1 MDGLMKDGFQWC
13 PFIELNPI
21 IISMILHD
29 QGRSGLQ
36 QVSSRRFS
44 KQGTIPV
51 LLSVG
56 GCKHTLWV
64 RKRVLRIGIVLM
76 LSQIRFSIGCQ
87 SRSGSGKSQQCQFT
101 LFYLFRRRHK

>member
-1 MDGLMKDGFQWC
+1 MKDGFQWC

-44 KQGTIPV
+44 KQGTRY
-51 LLSVG
+51 
-56 GCKHTLWV
+56 HT
-64 RKRVLRIGIVLM
+64 
-76 LSQIRFSIGCQ
+76 SAAY
-87 SRSGSGKSQQCQFT
+87 SRQ
-101 LFYLFRRRHK
+101 L